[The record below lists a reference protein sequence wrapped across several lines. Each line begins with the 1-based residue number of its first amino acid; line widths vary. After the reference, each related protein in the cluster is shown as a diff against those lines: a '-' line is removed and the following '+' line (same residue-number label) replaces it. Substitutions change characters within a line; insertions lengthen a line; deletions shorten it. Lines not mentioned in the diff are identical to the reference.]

1 MQCPKCRYE
10 PTMAE
15 MQSTPDECPKCGVY
29 YAKFR
34 QAHESANAEP
44 KQSGGVIGSAWQGAK
59 VSVEEGRR
67 RRAGR
72 EAELAKRQ
80 LAGYANGV
88 VVVDIKMSFWSM
100 VVFMVKWVLAAIPAM
115 LILALI
121 FGLASSVF
129 VAIPAYFDYRDR
141 ATASQS
147 AANPAVMPSRA
158 EPIPVNSDPGSQHEM
173 VDIERAGTNVVITT
187 RRVGKLGEV
196 SYSKRFIDCLNA
208 RWKYLGEGSS
218 IAAMNANERASGTFG
233 FAHFES
239 ESIAHYIGR
248 RACRGIAQTNHY
260 LQ

>member
-1 MQCPKCRYE
+1 MKCPNCGYE
-10 PTMAE
+10 PSLSE
-15 MQSTPDECPKCGVY
+15 LQRSPDDCVKCGINY
-29 YAKFR
+29 QGYQRSLDR
-34 QAHESANAEP
+34 QA
-44 KQSGGVIGSAWQGAK
+44 
-59 VSVEEGRR
+59 EGQRS
-67 RRAGR
+67 RA
-72 EAELAKRQ
+72 AELAVMSPIVRDVVKEYPGAQ
-80 LAGYANGV
+80 PV